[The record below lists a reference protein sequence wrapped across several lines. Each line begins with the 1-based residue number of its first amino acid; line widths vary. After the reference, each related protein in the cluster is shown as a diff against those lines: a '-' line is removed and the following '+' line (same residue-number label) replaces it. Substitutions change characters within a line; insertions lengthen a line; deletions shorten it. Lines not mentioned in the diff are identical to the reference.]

1 MGRTLQT
8 LAKKKCMKKET
19 KVGLLTIVS
28 LFVLI
33 WGYKFLKG
41 QNILARSQVFYIEY
55 SDVDGLLNS
64 NPVMVHGFQV
74 GTVRAMYLNPNNLER
89 VIVEL
94 DVRKDIQVPKN
105 TVAKI
110 VASSVMGG
118 KMVVLDIK
126 GHCAGPDCAQS
137 GDSLPGTTSGL
148 LGSMLPAEELEA
160 YISILTQGISVLT
173 DTLKQKMEG
182 SPDSELS
189 KSLRDLQNT
198 LASLSSISSRI
209 DQLLASNAQK
219 LNITFSNLQ
228 SLSASL
234 TEGGKIDTILQQ
246 LSILTTQL
254 NENDIVGE
262 LGSLGSSVKTSL
274 EGVNTTFTQLNGV
287 IEGLERGEGSLGK
300 LLKDEKMAADLQRT
314 LDNINFLTQDLRL
327 NPKRYTRVLSK
338 KQIPYEKP
346 EDDPAFE
353 GKE

>member
-1 MGRTLQT
+1 
-8 LAKKKCMKKET
+8 MKKET

-28 LFVLI
+28 LFILI

-41 QNILARSQVFYIEY
+41 QDILTRSQVFYIEY
-55 SDVDGLLNS
+55 TDVDGLLNS

-105 TVAKI
+105 TLAKI

-126 GHCAGPDCAQS
+126 GHCEGAECAQS
-137 GDSLPGTTSGL
+137 GDSLPGSTSGL
-148 LGSMLPAEELEA
+148 LGSMLPTDELEA
-160 YISILTQGISVLT
+160 YIKILTEGFSVLT
-173 DTLKQKMEG
+173 DTLKLKMES

-209 DQLLASNAQK
+209 DQLLAANTQK
-219 LNITFSNLQ
+219 LNATFSNLEA
-228 SLSASL
+228 LSNSL
-234 TEGGKIDTILQQ
+234 TEGGKIDTILNQ

-254 NENDIVGE
+254 NEKDLIGQ
-262 LGSLGSSVKTSL
+262 LGSLSSSVETSL
-274 EGVNTTFTQLNGV
+274 EGVNTTFAQLNDV
-287 IEGLERGEGSLGK
+287 IGGLERGEGSLGK
-300 LLKDEKMAADLQRT
+300 LLKDETMADDLQRT

-346 EDDPAFE
+346 EEDPAFQ
-353 GKE
+353 K